1 MSTVLVFARSQMGDG
16 SPVLGRKIL
25 ATFLRKSIA
34 LQGVRSL
41 LFYNDGVRLVA
52 PDSPVLAEL
61 KLLEERGLEL
71 IPCGTCLE
79 FHGLTPAV
87 GKVGSM
93 DAIVQEMDKAE
104 KVIAI

>member
-1 MSTVLVFARSQMGDG
+1 MSTILVLARAQMGDG
-16 SPVLGRKIL
+16 DRSLGQKIL
-25 ATFLRKSIA
+25 GTFLRKAPA
-34 LQGVRSL
+34 LEGLRAI

-52 PDSPVLAEL
+52 DGSPVLAEL
-61 KLLEERGLEL
+61 QLLEERGVDL

-79 FHGLTPAV
+79 FHGLQPRV

-93 DAIVQEMDKAE
+93 DQIVQEMGRAA

>member
-16 SPVLGRKIL
+16 DPVLGRKIL

-34 LQGVRSL
+34 LHGLNAL
-41 LFYNDGVRLVA
+41 LFYNDGVKLVA

-61 KLLEERGLEL
+61 KLLKERGVDL

-79 FHGLTPAV
+79 FYGITPVV
-87 GKVGSM
+87 GKVSSM
-93 DAIVQEMDKAE
+93 DQVVLEMDKAD
-104 KVIAI
+104 KVISI